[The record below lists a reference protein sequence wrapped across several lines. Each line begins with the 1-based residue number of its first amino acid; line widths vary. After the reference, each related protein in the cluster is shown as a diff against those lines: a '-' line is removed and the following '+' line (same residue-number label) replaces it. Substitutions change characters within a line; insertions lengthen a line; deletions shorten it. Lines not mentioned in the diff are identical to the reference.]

1 MSLDHSE
8 QAPRWLPRSDARQ
21 AFVATLCSA
30 GNINEA
36 LSVLYTALGDL
47 PILGR
52 EDRGPNA
59 CAITI
64 ECVPAEAWT
73 LLKTLRQRLTAT
85 DVYLQPRGI
94 RSIRLL
100 ICDMDMTIVNA
111 ETLDEVAA
119 LLGMGERIAA
129 ITTRAMRG
137 EINFDN
143 ALRERIGMLAGQPEQ
158 AFYEVAS
165 SLQLNPGASELLAAA
180 KAAGVHCV
188 LISGGFVQV
197 VAPVAMRLGFD
208 EFYCNRLEVREG
220 LLTGKILEPV
230 VNADYK
236 WSVLQSVAR
245 SRGHGLGACCAIGD
259 GANDLPMLRAAGL
272 GIAYYAKPI
281 LHAATSCHI
290 DFTDLSSAIH
300 FMRLGNGA
308 KKQ

>member
-1 MSLDHSE
+1 MSPDPFE
-8 QAPRWLPRSDARQ
+8 QEPRWLPRSDARQ

-36 LSVLYTALGDL
+36 LSVLYTALGNL

-52 EDRGPNA
+52 EDCGLNA

-64 ECVPAEAWT
+64 ECVPTEAWA
-73 LLKTLRQRLTAT
+73 LLQTLRQRLVAT
-85 DVYLQPRGI
+85 DVYLQPRDTRPI
-94 RSIRLL
+94 KLL
-100 ICDMDMTIVNA
+100 ICDMDMTIVAA

-119 LLGMGERIAA
+119 RLGLGERIAA

-137 EINFDN
+137 EIDFDS

-158 AFYEVAS
+158 VFHEVAS
-165 SLQLNPGASELLAAA
+165 ELQLNPGASELLAAA
-180 KAAGVHCV
+180 KAAGVHCI
-188 LISGGFVQV
+188 LISGGFSQV
-197 VAPVAMRLGFD
+197 VEPVAMRLGFD
-208 EFYCNRLEVREG
+208 EFCCNHLEISEG
-220 LLTGKILEPV
+220 LLTGKVLEPV

-236 WSVLQSVAR
+236 CSVLQRVAR

-281 LHAATSCHI
+281 LHAASSCHI
-290 DFTDLSSAIH
+290 DFTDLRSAIH
-300 FMRLGNGA
+300 FMRLRNGDS
-308 KKQ
+308 KR